1 MARRQTQVHKN
12 LSDTLKLFG
21 VISFRSCGLVV
32 VVNGLLQAIELM
44 GHPLARLLGDF
55 AGIVLQFAIT
65 GAVAVALA
73 WIERYTDEYH
83 VPSAIRFFVQ
93 RDWRYLYSAARNE
106 RGPRQS
112 LECVLRA

>member
-44 GHPLARLLGDF
+44 GHPFTRLLGPF
-55 AGIVLQFAIT
+55 TGTAVQFVIT

-73 WIERYTDEYH
+73 WVERSADEHH
-83 VPSAIRFFVQ
+83 VPSAIRYYTQ

-112 LECVLRA
+112 LENALRA